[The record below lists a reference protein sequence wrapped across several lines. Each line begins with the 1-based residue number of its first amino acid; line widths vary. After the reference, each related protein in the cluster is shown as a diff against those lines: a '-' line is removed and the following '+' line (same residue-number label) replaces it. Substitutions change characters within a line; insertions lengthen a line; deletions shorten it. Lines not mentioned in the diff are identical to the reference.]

1 MILDGQGVSC
11 SWKGETINNVQSLSV
26 QGGDTQ
32 TIEATP
38 LTAAVSGSGEYSRVM
53 KQVLPASVEPASV
66 SISTIGVG
74 LDLNNSGR
82 GDVGAL
88 KISKG
93 GFLGYDA
100 AAWLLAAN
108 VSVTAGG
115 LPVQTLEFQFLGI
128 D

>member
-1 MILDGQGVSC
+1 MILDGQGTTC
-11 SWKGETINNVQSLSV
+11 SWKGTTINNVQSLSV

-38 LTAAVSGSGEYSRVM
+38 LTATVSGTGEYSRVM
-53 KQVLPASVEPASV
+53 KQVLPGSVEPASV

-74 LDLNNSGR
+74 LDLSGSGR
-82 GDVGAL
+82 GDVGSL
-88 KISKG
+88 VVYKD
-93 GFLGYDA
+93 GFLNYDA
-100 AAWLLAAN
+100 TACLLSAN